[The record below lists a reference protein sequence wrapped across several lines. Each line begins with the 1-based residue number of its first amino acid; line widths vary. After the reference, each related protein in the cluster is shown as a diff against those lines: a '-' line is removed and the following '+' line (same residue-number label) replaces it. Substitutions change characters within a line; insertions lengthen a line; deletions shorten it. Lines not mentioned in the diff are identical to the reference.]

1 MRSRPLRI
9 ALVGVGYFALARA
22 GLIFIQQPEGIAA
35 LWPAAGYL
43 LAVLLVADRRDWAAL
58 LGAAAVGGLAANLTQ
73 GTGAGVSLGFAVA
86 NCGESLLAAWL
97 LERTVHRPFSLAS
110 PRATVAFVAIGGA
123 AAPMVGGL
131 AAAGIAA
138 AAFDA
143 PYGMTWLVWWTS
155 AGLGILTLTPVL
167 LALRGRGVKGLT
179 PRALAESL
187 VTYALLVGATALVFS
202 ADPTAPPTVLDRP
215 IVILPILLVAAVRF
229 DNRVVALMLA
239 TLTGMA
245 ALYTVHDTGPFAN
258 PAASEVARIIELQ
271 NFLLISVGATL
282 VIATIMA
289 ERRRV
294 TAALQ
299 LSEERAIEVVE
310 GAQEAFVSI
319 DAKGIIRSW
328 NAAAESTFGWRR
340 EDVLGRELAET
351 IVPERMRAAHRE
363 GLARFEAT
371 GGRASDRLLELSAL
385 HRDGHE
391 LPIELTISPQ
401 RIGERQVFN
410 AFIRDVSE
418 RVAVE
423 QKLRLQ
429 GEIMRNMAEGVAMVR
444 ARDSRIVYVNR
455 KFSQMFGYAE
465 EELVGQLL
473 AVVNAPTER
482 NPAELADEVRLA
494 LAREGVWSGEVHNR
508 RKDGTP
514 FWCWVNVSNF
524 EHPEHGAVSV
534 AVHTDITERK
544 AMSEELERSNAEL
557 EEFAYV
563 ASHDLSEPL
572 RVIGGFTDLL
582 QRRYEGQFDD
592 QADRFLEAT
601 REGVD
606 RMQAMIDALLAYSR
620 VGRSAVAPA
629 RVDCDRAVQDARR
642 GLDRLISERGAELSV
657 SELPNITG
665 DPTLIS
671 QLFQNLISNAV
682 KYGDSEHPLVGVRA
696 DRSNGE
702 WVFSVEDNGGG
713 IEPDQTE
720 RVFEMFQRLHGRDQ
734 AGTGI
739 GLAICKRIVEQHGG
753 RIWVEPGDGGG
764 SAFRF
769 TVPAAPANALS
780 E

>member
-1 MRSRPLRI
+1 MGL
-9 ALVGVGYFALARA
+9 GYFALARA
-22 GLIFIQQPEGIAA
+22 GLLLIREPEGIAA

-43 LAVLLVADRRDWAAL
+43 LAVLLLADRRDWAPM
-58 LGAAAVGGLAANLTQ
+58 LGAAAVAGLAANLIE
-73 GTGAGVSLGFAVA
+73 GTSLAVSLGFTAA
-86 NCGESLLAAWL
+86 NCGESLLAAL
-97 LERTVHRPFSLAS
+97 ALERAVSRPFSLAP
-110 PRATVAFVAIGGA
+110 PRATVTFVVIGGV

-131 AAAGIAA
+131 AGAAVAA
-138 AAFDA
+138 AAFDVH
-143 PYGMTWLVWWTS
+143 YWMTWLVWWTS
-155 AGLGILTLTPVL
+155 AGLGILALTPLL
-167 LALRGRGVKGLT
+167 LALRGPAKGLT
-179 PRALAESL
+179 PRALAEAL
-187 VTYALLVGATALVFS
+187 LMYALLVGATALVFS
-202 ADPTAPPTVLDRP
+202 ADPVAPSTLLDRP
-215 IVILPILLVAAVRF
+215 IVILPILLAAAVRF
-229 DNRVVALMLA
+229 DSRVVGLMLA
-239 TLTGMA
+239 TLAGMA
-245 ALYTVHDTGPFAN
+245 ALYTVGDTGPFAN
-258 PAASEVARIIELQ
+258 PASSESARIIELQ
-271 NFLLISVGATL
+271 NFLLITVGTTL
-282 VIATIMA
+282 VIAAIMA

-299 LSEERAIEVVE
+299 VSEERAIEVVE
-310 GAQEAFVSI
+310 GAHEAFVSI
-319 DAKGIIRSW
+319 DGKGIIRSW

-340 EDVLGRELAET
+340 EEVLGRELAET
-351 IVPERMRAAHRE
+351 IIPMRLRAGHRE

-371 GGRASDRLLELSAL
+371 GGGRSSDRLLELSAL

-391 LPIELTISPQ
+391 LPVELTISPQ

-410 AFIRDVSE
+410 AFIRDVSD

-444 ARDSRIVYVNR
+444 ARDSRIVYINR

-465 EELVGQLL
+465 DELVGQPA
-473 AVVNAPTER
+473 AVINAPTYR
-482 NPAELADEVRLA
+482 DPAELADEVRLA
-494 LAREGVWSGEVHNR
+494 LARDGVWSGEVHNR

-514 FWCWVNVSNF
+514 FWCWVNISNF
-524 EHPEHGAVSV
+524 EHPEHGPVSV

-544 AMSEELERSNAEL
+544 AMSEELERSNSEL

-620 VGRSAVAPA
+620 VGRAAVAPA

-657 SELPNITG
+657 SELPDITG

-696 DRSNGE
+696 ERSNGE

-713 IEPDQTE
+713 IEPDQAE

-769 TVPAAPANALS
+769 TVPAAAAS
-780 E
+780 A